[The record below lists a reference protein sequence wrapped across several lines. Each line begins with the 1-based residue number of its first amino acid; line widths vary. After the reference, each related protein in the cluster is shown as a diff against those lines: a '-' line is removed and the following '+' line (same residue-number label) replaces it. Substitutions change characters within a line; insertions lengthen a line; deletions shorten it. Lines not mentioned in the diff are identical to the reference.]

1 MDAILQSS
9 LQNQECI
16 QLQGDVNVIGSVTNP
31 TAVVQGLNNVQIGVG
46 NINLVGGDFINV
58 HHHHHYEKAE
68 SQVEIPSA
76 LQRVPNFRDIQIA
89 TLGKAT
95 AGTGDWIY
103 VWEEFSIWLAPDGY
117 IRILWG
123 SGMPGAGKTIL
134 ASLAIRAV
142 ERQTIER
149 HPASLSL
156 CNEVYAKHVREKT
169 EPSTEE
175 LLELLKRFTSELMT
189 TTFYFLDALDEA
201 PAEVQLDLIESLT
214 SLNVKLFITSR
225 PMKSLEAR
233 LPGAHH
239 FPIVAQDSDL
249 DIHINREIS
258 RNMEL
263 QEIIATASPGLG
275 GRITLTIKRKCSGM
289 FLHASLQLRALREC
303 TNRRDVEKTLEDF
316 PPDIADFYDQTWTR
330 IVNQAP
336 GKASLSMN
344 ILAWVLHATRP
355 LTVEEL
361 QDAIASCP
369 ETHSFDKT
377 GLVSGQMMVG
387 VCCGLLTIE
396 KETGIAG
403 LVHYTAKAILQDLIL
418 QSIPNPHSL
427 LAAVCM
433 ARLRDGEFQRS
444 AIASAEDLDKTLELT
459 PLLKYAYHAWSI
471 HGRQSIHDPA
481 AKLRLVNFVQGC
493 RSFPVLPRRYGKFDR
508 FGPLHVA
515 AAFNLSP
522 SLAGPDQ
529 LQNLN
534 QPSQEEGLTPLHLA
548 SMRNSRLAVEE
559 LLSLPR
565 ILVNAP
571 DKTGS
576 TALVWASWASDRGD
590 EACVRLLLS
599 HPKIKVNQATTDG
612 MTALHSA
619 SYPGRTRTVKL
630 LLTHPKIDVNHADND
645 GTTPFMIACTSKNT
659 ETVNAFLAHRKLK
672 INSVDKDGRTAL
684 TLMMLRAHQID
695 VDMAKALLAHPQIDV
710 NHRDK
715 SGSAASYYAQLSQR
729 QDLISLFLAHPKFK
743 PTFRDEKKR
752 MRHFKLFS
760 TSDSGRALGRK
771 IIWSKL
777 VVIVGNPGSGPA
789 MPTWHGSLPENQLGI
804 GAADAP
810 WLAYQVSR
818 DASCPSPV
826 AFKSFLPPTTS
837 IPLVHLLAAALDN
850 DDADDADDD
859 GDIQRDFIGDLML
872 VAAHVPQQREA
883 TRPYSKHP
891 RIACSHHASI
901 SSLLVVV
908 PILYAMKVIPPL
920 LKTFGMYFHSHVSA
934 RYVVG
939 GSKGLAWICKWC
951 QMVETVY
958 STNGYIDIAF
968 SFTAGVAL
976 TAFAHSILLHIP

>member
-1 MDAILQSS
+1 MTLVSRLLNLLAQGAIFTPPREYRLTPTNLGVVCNRCQPFISSTILPCQVLTAPRFSLMDAILQSS

-58 HHHHHYEKAE
+58 HHHHHYGKAE

-134 ASLAIRAV
+134 AYVSLCFGVDLLTLPWFRSLAIRAAERYAKASATPV
-142 ERQTIER
+142 SVGFLYIRYSDTTRSTVRDFLEVLVRQTIER

-344 ILAWVLHATRP
+344 ILAWVLHAARP

-493 RSFPVLPRRYGKFDR
+493 RSFPILPRRYGKFDR

-515 AAFNLSP
+515 AAFDLSP

-559 LLSLPR
+559 LLSLPQ

-576 TALVWASWASDRGD
+576 TALIWASWASDRGD

-599 HPKIKVNQATTDG
+599 HPKIKVNQASTDG

-630 LLTHPKIDVNHADND
+630 LLAHPKIDVNRADND

-659 ETVNAFLAHRKLK
+659 ETVNAFLSHRKLK

-743 PTFRDEKKR
+743 RR
-752 MRHFKLFS
+752 
-760 TSDSGRALGRK
+760 
-771 IIWSKL
+771 
-777 VVIVGNPGSGPA
+777 
-789 MPTWHGSLPENQLGI
+789 
-804 GAADAP
+804 
-810 WLAYQVSR
+810 
-818 DASCPSPV
+818 
-826 AFKSFLPPTTS
+826 
-837 IPLVHLLAAALDN
+837 
-850 DDADDADDD
+850 
-859 GDIQRDFIGDLML
+859 
-872 VAAHVPQQREA
+872 
-883 TRPYSKHP
+883 
-891 RIACSHHASI
+891 
-901 SSLLVVV
+901 
-908 PILYAMKVIPPL
+908 
-920 LKTFGMYFHSHVSA
+920 
-934 RYVVG
+934 
-939 GSKGLAWICKWC
+939 
-951 QMVETVY
+951 
-958 STNGYIDIAF
+958 
-968 SFTAGVAL
+968 
-976 TAFAHSILLHIP
+976 